1 MIARIFLILTLAWF
15 AGCSTTHEKHT
26 SITEEGDAAE
36 LFKNGKR
43 QMKLSNYLLAIEKF
57 EALVSRYP
65 FGVYAQQAQLEI
77 AYANYAMAE
86 PDIAIAQA
94 DDFIKFN
101 PQHEHVDYAYY
112 IKALANFKR
121 FEGLLDRFVPR
132 DFSDLDPNPFR
143 QSFLDFK
150 LLVQQFPQSRY
161 APDAEQRMIYLRNI
175 LARHELNVADFY
187 FRKGAYVAVSNRCQY
202 LLETYQGSDST
213 PEALVLLAKA
223 YDKLELQ
230 DSYSDTVRLIE
241 LNYPHELERL
251 KDLRG

>member
-1 MIARIFLILTLAWF
+1 MIARIFLIFTLVWF
-15 AGCSTTHEKHT
+15 TGCATTDDKPA

-36 LFKNGKR
+36 LFSKGKK
-43 QMKLSNYLLAIEKF
+43 QMRNKNYLLAIEKF

-77 AYANYAMAE
+77 AYANYASAE

-94 DDFIKFN
+94 DDFIKLN
-101 PQHEHVDYAYY
+101 PQHTHVDYAYY

-121 FEGLLDRFVPR
+121 FEGAFDRFVPR
-132 DFSDLDPNPFR
+132 DFSDLDPNPYR

-150 LLVQQFPQSRY
+150 LLVQQFPESRY
-161 APDAEQRMIYLRNI
+161 APDAEQRMVYLRNI

-187 FRKGAYVAVSNRCQY
+187 YRKGAYVAVSNRCQY
-202 LLETYQGSDST
+202 LLETFEGSDSI

-223 YDKLELQ
+223 YNKLNLE
-230 DSYSDTVRLIE
+230 DSYNDTVRLIE
-241 LNYPHELERL
+241 LNYPHELEQL
-251 KDLRG
+251 EGLRS